1 MTPPPISFLT
11 MTGADLRARGISVTH
26 IARLARIDSRRLGFA
41 LNGSGLGY
49 LTVDELDRLLRVAVE
64 QGLLRR

>member
-1 MTPPPISFLT
+1 MTPITFLE
-11 MTGADLRARGISVTH
+11 MTSADLRARGVSVAH
-26 IARLARIDSRRLGFA
+26 LARLARIDSRRLSFA

-49 LTVDELDRLLRVAVE
+49 LSIAELDRLLAAVVE